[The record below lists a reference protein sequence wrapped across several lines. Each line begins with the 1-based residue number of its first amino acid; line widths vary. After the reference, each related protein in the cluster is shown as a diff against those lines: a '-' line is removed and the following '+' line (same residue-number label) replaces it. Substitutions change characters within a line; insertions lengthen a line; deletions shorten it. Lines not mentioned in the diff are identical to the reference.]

1 MDMVDMDIGHGIHGH
16 GGHGHDVHGHGG
28 HGFIC
33 QFWVQV
39 CCSEMFY
46 SAFLPFFAA
55 KRACGS
61 NFQEFCLND
70 DVKIYFF
77 TGHGHGVNG
86 HGGHGHDGHGHDGH
100 GGQILFTE
108 F

>member
-70 DVKIYFF
+70 DVKIFF
-77 TGHGHGVNG
+77 VLWGRVPKFSTVHFLPFFCCHMKMSLW
-86 HGGHGHDGHGHDGH
+86 
-100 GGQILFTE
+100 QQLL
-108 F
+108 